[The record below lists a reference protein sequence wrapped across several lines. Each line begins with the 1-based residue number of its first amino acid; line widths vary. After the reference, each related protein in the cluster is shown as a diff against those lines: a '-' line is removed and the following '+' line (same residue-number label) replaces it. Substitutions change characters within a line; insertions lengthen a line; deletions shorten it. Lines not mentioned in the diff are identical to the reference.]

1 MLNGTGDEERSRS
14 QQSKNSGGNKQE
26 IQEVKQ
32 EFEEHKITSY
42 KVGAG
47 ARIEL
52 AAPEDKTGMLPLHH
66 PAGLEEVFYRL
77 KEEATEGIGEA
88 GNDEVFE
95 FVEEIERHSQPHS

>member
-26 IQEVKQ
+26 IQEIKQ
-32 EFEEHKITSY
+32 ELEEHKTTSFY
-42 KVGAG
+42 LGAG

-66 PAGLEEVFYRL
+66 PAGSEEASYRL
-77 KEEATEGIGEA
+77 KEEATEGISEA

-95 FVEEIERHSQPHS
+95 FVEEIERHSRPLF